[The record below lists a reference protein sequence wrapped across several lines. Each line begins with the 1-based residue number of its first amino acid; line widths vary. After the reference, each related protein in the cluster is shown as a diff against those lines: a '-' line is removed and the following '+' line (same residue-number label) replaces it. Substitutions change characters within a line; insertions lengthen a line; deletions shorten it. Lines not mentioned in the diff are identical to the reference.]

1 VERTL
6 SARRAAYAV
15 LAAAVVLVGGT
26 VGFHAILDEGWLDA
40 FYRAVVT
47 SSLTGLDTVPRET
60 GGVILS
66 IVLVFSGVTIFAFV
80 GAAVVET
87 IARGVLTG
95 AWAERRRRRTIENL
109 RDHTIICGYGRVGR
123 RIADEFRR
131 DGASYVVLDFH
142 PDAVEIARE
151 RGELLVEGN
160 AVEEEDLEA
169 AGLPRARALVAASD
183 SDTDNL
189 YITLS
194 ARAARPELVIVARA
208 SDEDAEKKLRLAGAD
223 RVVMPYATAGRVMA
237 SLVLKPHVA
246 AFLNVVTSAGDS
258 DLRFEQIEVPS
269 GCKASGS
276 SIADLKVRERTGAAI
291 VALSKKG
298 GEFEPRPAPET
309 VLDEGDV
316 LIGVGT
322 TDEIRALEDLFAPAG
337 QIAS

>member
-1 VERTL
+1 MERTL
-6 SARRAAYAV
+6 SARRAAFAALGATVV
-15 LAAAVVLVGGT
+15 LAAGT
-26 VGFHAILDEGWLDA
+26 VGFHAILNESWLDS

-47 SSLTGLDTVPRET
+47 SSLTGLDTVPHET
-60 GGVILS
+60 GAVILS
-66 IVLVFSGVTIFAFV
+66 IVLVFAGVTIFAFV

-95 AWAERRRRRTIENL
+95 AWAERRRRRTIDKL

-131 DGASYVVLDFH
+131 AGRSYVVLDFH
-142 PDAVEIARE
+142 EDAVAIARE
-151 RGELLVEGN
+151 RQELLVEGN
-160 AVEEEDLEA
+160 AVEEDDLEA
-169 AGLPRARALVAASD
+169 AGLSRARALVAASD

-194 ARAARPELVIVARA
+194 ARAARPDLVIVARA

-237 SLVLKPHVA
+237 NLVLKPHVA
-246 AFLNVVTSAGDS
+246 AFLNVVTSAGGS
-258 DLRFEQIEVPS
+258 DLRLEQIEVPS
-269 GCKASGS
+269 ACRAAGR

-291 VALSKKG
+291 VALAKSG
-298 GEFEPRPAPET
+298 GEFEPRPGPDS

-322 TDEIRALEDLFAPAG
+322 SEEISALEDLFAPAG
-337 QIAS
+337 RNGS